1 MWIRK
6 TTNQQQIAQ
15 RVQDAREHYVR
26 VYLPRQRA
34 L

>member
-1 MWIRK
+1 MWTRK
-6 TTNQQQIAQ
+6 NPNQQQIAQ
-15 RVQDAREHYVR
+15 RVQEAREHYVR